1 MPSVTRRFSQLS
13 PTRAVDLYGAD
24 VLITNHVV
32 AGAVI
37 GAVAPGPA
45 GAFVLGIASHAVMD
59 SLPHWGHDDYGV
71 FIKVAVVD
79 GLVGLATMATLVR
92 AASPDR
98 RAAVTAGMLGACLPD
113 ADKPSTL
120 FFGRSPFPG
129 WVDDI
134 HKRIQN
140 EAHERMP
147 YEAIGG
153 IVGSFLVRALVRR
166 G

>member
-1 MPSVTRRFSQLS
+1 M
-13 PTRAVDLYGAD
+13 

-32 AGAVI
+32 AGAVV
-37 GAVAPGPA
+37 GALAPGPA
-45 GAFVLGIASHAVMD
+45 SAFALGVASHVAMD
-59 SLPHWGHDDYGV
+59 AFPHWGHPDYAV

-79 GLVGLATMATLVR
+79 GLVGLATLVTLAR
-92 AASPDR
+92 AASADR
-98 RAAVTAGMLGACLPD
+98 RAGVVAGMLGAGLPD

-120 FFGRSPFPG
+120 VFGRAPFPA
-129 WVDDI
+129 WVDEV

-153 IVGSFLVRALVRR
+153 VVGALAVRALLRR
-166 G
+166 R

>member
-1 MPSVTRRFSQLS
+1 
-13 PTRAVDLYGAD
+13 

-37 GAVAPGPA
+37 GAAVRRPA
-45 GAFVLGIASHAVMD
+45 YAFGIGVASHAVMD
-59 SLPHWGHDDYGV
+59 ALPHWGHPDYSV

-79 GLVGLATMATLVR
+79 GLFGLATMATLAR
-92 AASPDR
+92 AAGPER
-98 RAAVTAGMLGACLPD
+98 RAAVVAGMLGACLPD

-129 WVDDI
+129 WVDDV
-134 HKRIQN
+134 HRRIQN

-147 YEAIGG
+147 FEAVGG
-153 IVGSFLVRALVRR
+153 VVGSFAARALLRR
-166 G
+166 LAQVNAG

>member
-1 MPSVTRRFSQLS
+1 
-13 PTRAVDLYGAD
+13 

-32 AGAVI
+32 AGAVV
-37 GAVAPGPA
+37 GALAPGPA
-45 GAFVLGIASHAVMD
+45 SAFALGVASHVAMD
-59 SLPHWGHDDYGV
+59 ALPHWGHPDYEV

-79 GLVGLATMATLVR
+79 GLVGLATLAALAR

-98 RAAVTAGMLGACLPD
+98 RAGVVAGMLGACLPD
-113 ADKPSTL
+113 ADKPSIL
-120 FFGRSPFPG
+120 FFGRSPFPA
-129 WVDDI
+129 WVDDV

-153 IVGSFLVRALVRR
+153 VVSAVAVRALLRR
-166 G
+166 R